1 MECDVDNLMYEDT
14 NNLMLLHSSFS
25 IRSFVEQELNW
36 FNSPKLQPYCIKSE
50 NIPNRDSISH
60 FKSYLWDFQN
70 NLDVVGMNRS
80 PGHLAKL
87 CCNRCLSSDHILKF
101 VGMLS
106 SPNCQAVYINYV
118 QNLQNLIDRLKT
130 FSPLPIKLIFFVNV
144 KTRDKGVTLLGP
156 DNNPG
161 NHWTMTLALSMK
173 LFMVTH

>member
-1 MECDVDNLMYEDT
+1 
-14 NNLMLLHSSFS
+14 
-25 IRSFVEQELNW
+25 
-36 FNSPKLQPYCIKSE
+36 
-50 NIPNRDSISH
+50 
-60 FKSYLWDFQN
+60 
-70 NLDVVGMNRS
+70 MNRS

-130 FSPLPIKLIFFVNV
+130 FDPLPIKLIFFVNV
-144 KTRDKGVTLLGP
+144 KTRGKGVTLLGS

-161 NHWTMTLALSMK
+161 NHWTMDVYDSLANEVIYGDSLSQDMPNELLK
-173 LFMVTH
+173 MLSSLWLVLLPRIGIYFYRLQKM